1 MNPFSK
7 VSIGKKFN
15 IKFLNPLVPDI
26 DKYNLIIRWG
36 VVFASGLSYIFAETE
51 AQIRINPIGS
61 FFLLILYNIPVSIY
75 IFNRKPIEKGNPW
88 LLITSDTIVSLI
100 VIAFTGGHLSIF
112 FFLLIL
118 PIIETVTVYKWLI
131 SMTIIVIIDALQLF
145 ISTLTTSENVHPLIV
160 INRFIALLIFGL
172 LFIIF
177 KERAQIEEEKRRQI
191 EIAMAHERN
200 LNEIFLKIG
209 ESSTRLEEVLNII
222 LESAQ
227 KLLDASGAI
236 ILLNENP
243 FLRVSA
249 SSTSKHFIGEE
260 IKKLNCKNNKDQ
272 IVIVEKDSNDWP
284 DFVKEEGIKQ
294 LICVKLSSPSQET
307 LGWIV
312 VGRDKTEPLSVQQL
326 NLIKSFALEA
336 GFAIHNSQLYRR
348 EQAHIKKLEEFEEL
362 RSTFFSSL
370 GHELKTP
377 ITVLKTLSPSLK
389 SLKNLPGDTQK
400 EIIEIINQNLNRL
413 ESLVQ
418 EMLES
423 ARLESNT
430 IQLYT
435 VPINIVSRIDNVTR
449 LVSPI
454 IKRKN
459 IKLIKDILRDIPM
472 INADPKRLD
481 QILFN
486 LLNNGLKFT
495 PQGGTIKISIK
506 TLNNTVL
513 ICIDDTGP
521 GISKEDQDRI
531 FDKFYTSSKNKALI
545 GVGLGLFICREL
557 VKMHGGK
564 IWVEDSNLGGSRFCF
579 TMPIYKESKNGKD
592 DKKDSGH

>member
-1 MNPFSK
+1 MSPFNKS
-7 VSIGKKFN
+7 SIGKKFN
-15 IKFLNPLVPDI
+15 IGFLNPLVPDV
-26 DKYNLIIRWG
+26 DRYNLIIRWG

-61 FFLLILYNIPVSIY
+61 FLLLILYNTPISIY

-88 LLITSDTIVSLI
+88 LLIASDTIVSII
-100 VIAFTGGHLSIF
+100 VIALTGGHLSIF

-118 PIIETVTVYKWLI
+118 PIIETATVYKWII
-131 SMTIIVIIDALQLF
+131 SMTVIVIIDALQLF
-145 ISTLTTSENVHPLIV
+145 ISTLATSESVHPLVV
-160 INRFIALLIFGL
+160 INRFIALLVFGL

-177 KERAQIEEEKRRQI
+177 KERAQIEEEKRHQI
-191 EIAMAHERN
+191 EITMAHEKN

-209 ESSTRLEEVLNII
+209 ESSIHLEQVLNII

-227 KLLDASGAI
+227 KLLNASGAI
-236 ILLNENP
+236 ILLHEKP
-243 FLRVSA
+243 FLRVFA
-249 SSTSKHFIGEE
+249 SSTNKHFIGEE
-260 IKKLNCKNNKDQ
+260 IKRLRCKESKEQ
-272 IVIVEKDSNDWP
+272 IVVVERGDNDWP
-284 DFVKEEGIKQ
+284 DFVKEEDINQ
-294 LICVKLSSPSQET
+294 LICVKLLSPSQET

-312 VGRDKTEPLSVQQL
+312 VGRDKAETLSVQQL

-336 GFAIHNSQLYRR
+336 GFAIHNSQLYIR
-348 EQAHIKKLEEFEEL
+348 EQTHIKKLEEFEEL

-377 ITVLKTLSPSLK
+377 ITVLKTLSPSLR
-389 SLKNLPGDTQK
+389 SLKNLPDDTQK
-400 EIIEIINQNLNRL
+400 EIVEIIDQNLNRL

-430 IQLYT
+430 IRLYP
-435 VPINIVSRIDNVTR
+435 VPINIASRIDNVTR

-454 IKRKN
+454 IERKK
-459 IKLIKDILRDIPM
+459 IQLIKDIPRDIPM

-495 PQGGTIKISIK
+495 PQGGTIKISIN
-506 TLNNTVL
+506 TLSDTVL

-521 GISKEDQDRI
+521 GISKEDQERI
-531 FDKFYTSSKNKALI
+531 FDKFYTSSRNKALT

-557 VKMHGGK
+557 VRMHGGK
-564 IWVEDSNLGGSRFCF
+564 IWVEDSKLGGSRFCF
-579 TMPIYKESKNGKD
+579 TMPIYKESEDGEVN
-592 DKKDSGH
+592 KKDTCY